1 LQGFVVDVAEGEEAA
16 LGGVAEPDGEELGRE
31 RDVVLQDH
39 VLDGCGDWH
48 GGDGVVYPER
58 EAEQAVAFVG
68 HEGCADLGRKLD
80 GLLLDDEAADVQV
93 IQADDAFGGTLVAV
107 RDFPGAAF

>member
-1 LQGFVVDVAEGEEAA
+1 MALEGCLVDVAEGEEAV
-16 LGGVAEPDGEELGRE
+16 LGLVAETDGEELGRG

-39 VLDGCGDWH
+39 VFDWSRDGD

-68 HEGCADLGRKLD
+68 HEGCAHLGRELD
-80 GLLLDDEAADVQV
+80 GLLFDHQAADVQV
-93 IQADDAFGGTLVAV
+93 V
-107 RDFPGAAF
+107 

>member
-1 LQGFVVDVAEGEEAA
+1 
-16 LGGVAEPDGEELGRE
+16 
-31 RDVVLQDH
+31 
-39 VLDGCGDWH
+39 
-48 GGDGVVYPER
+48 
-58 EAEQAVAFVG
+58 
-68 HEGCADLGRKLD
+68 LGRKLD